1 MSSTSTDTYDQVGI
15 REDLSDSI
23 WNISP
28 EEVPFSSN
36 CKRVSADNTFF
47 EWQTDSLADVSDETA
62 VEGDDATFAPAAPT
76 VRIGNYTEILQKTA
90 KISGTLEAT
99 DRAGRAREMAYQV
112 IKRGKEIKRDFEH
125 HLVGLNQERVAG
137 SDTVARKTASYQTW
151 VVSNDFGTAG
161 DAGANRGTGGAA
173 STDPGVAAA
182 TDGTQRPLTEDMLGN
197 VIDTIYSSG
206 GNPDIIMANTFNKRK
221 ITQFSGNA
229 SETNLKREGKKVI
242 NAVSV
247 YESDYGTMSVV
258 PNRFL
263 RARDVLVYEKD
274 FWCIANL
281 RGMQNKE
288 IARTGDAEKRQVLME
303 AGLQANNEAASGI
316 IADLTTA

>member
-1 MSSTSTDTYDQVGI
+1 MSTVSTDTYDQIGI

-23 WNISP
+23 WDISP

-36 CKRVSADNTFF
+36 CKRVSVDNTLF
-47 EWQTDSLADVSDETA
+47 EWQTDSLAAVSTDTA
-62 VEGDDATFAPAAPT
+62 VEGADASFAPAAAT
-76 VRIGNYTEILQKTA
+76 TRLGNYTEIISKTA
-90 KISGTLEAT
+90 ITSGTLEST

-125 HLVGLNQERVAG
+125 HLIGINQERDAG
-137 SDTVARKTASYQTW
+137 SDAVARKTASYQTW
-151 VVSNDFGTAG
+151 VTTNEFGTPG

-173 STDPGVAAA
+173 STDAGINPA
-182 TDGTQRPLTEDMLGN
+182 TDGTQRAFTEEMLGN
-197 VIDTIYSSG
+197 VIDQIYTNG

-221 ITQFSGNA
+221 LTQFSGNA
-229 SETNLKREGKKVI
+229 SETELARSTKKVI

-247 YESDYGTMSVV
+247 YESDYGVMSVV

-263 RARDVLVYEKD
+263 RARDVLVYEKS
-274 FWCIANL
+274 FWMVGSL

-303 AGLQANNEAASGI
+303 AGLCANNEASSGI